1 MATPAQRTN
10 TWTLDEWYDQSVAGT
25 TGGYQWGAQL
35 WSWGYNRD
43 GSGALN
49 DKTKRSSPTQ
59 VGTNTNWKFVSGNKN
74 GYKAFGTKKDG
85 TLWAWGQNSNGILGI
100 NLPSNSHRSSPIQVP
115 GTYKYA
121 LCSDRNS
128 FFLKD
133 DGTLWTSGW
142 NSGGRSGLNEADG
155 TKRSSPAQIG
165 TESTWKSINAGRQN
179 AGGIKTDG
187 TLWMWGTG
195 SAAMVINNASTPGI
209 SSPSQIPGTT
219 WKYVAF
225 GNYSGAA
232 VKTDGTLW
240 MWGDNGQGTLG
251 VNSGPGGGTYSSGAS
266 SPIQVGTN
274 TNWDLVDMAFTE
286 SETRSIFATKTDG
299 SFWVWGSATQCMRNG
314 LNGPGPGTKRSSPTQ
329 LPGTYA
335 TGFGDAGYRPQFYC
349 DETATAKKADG
360 TMWIWGRGSTYGGLG
375 LNDAINRSSPTQ
387 LPGTNWIQVKGGQSN
402 CLAIRE

>member
-10 TWTLDEWYDQSVAGT
+10 TWILDEWYDQAVAGT

-59 VGTNTNWKFVSGNKN
+59 VGTNTNWKFASGSKN
-74 GYKAFGTKKDG
+74 GYRAFGTKLDG
-85 TLWAWGQNSNGILGI
+85 TLWAWGQNGDGELGH
-100 NLPSNSHRSSPIQVP
+100 NDTVQRSSPIQVP

-121 LCSDRNS
+121 LGSAYNT
-128 FFLKD
+128 FYLKE
-133 DGTLWTSGW
+133 DGTLWSSGR
-142 NSGGRSGLNEADG
+142 NFEGLSGLNEADG

-195 SAAMVINNASTPGI
+195 SAMQWLNNGPTPGI

-225 GNYSGAA
+225 GNYSAAA

-251 VNSGPGGGTYSSGAS
+251 LNKAAPSASGAS
-266 SPIQVGTN
+266 SPIQVPG
-274 TNWDLVDMAFTE
+274 TNWDLVDMASTE
-286 SETRSIFATKTDG
+286 SETRAIFATKTDG
-299 SFWVWGSATQCMRNG
+299 SFWVWGSAPQCMRLG
-314 LNGPGPGTKRSSPTQ
+314 LDGPGPATSSWY
-329 LPGTYA
+329 LCHW
-335 TGFGDAGYRPQFYC
+335 F
-349 DETATAKKADG
+349 
-360 TMWIWGRGSTYGGLG
+360 W
-375 LNDAINRSSPTQ
+375 
-387 LPGTNWIQVKGGQSN
+387 
-402 CLAIRE
+402 